1 MNRKITCVLALLL
14 LLAQPLSYTAIASSV
29 SLPPGE
35 YTIGVDIPEGE
46 YRIILSSGTV
56 IRVDNDKV
64 QVVAFQ
70 PTEEK
75 SEFEK
80 LGEEFDLITHEIA
93 RYNEIIAICDEYDEL
108 LALLTSTNHGLSS
121 SDELDKKLRYYEIKK
136 ILRGLPGN
144 IIRAEDGDLEGFQ
157 SQVADLRKVYSVLLS
172 EARNSMMDNLKLQA
186 VHYMDA
192 VEAEKEAKVKLQEAL
207 DYQSSLVQKI
217 LLLAPDN

>member
-1 MNRKITCVLALLL
+1 MNRRIICVLALQL
-14 LLAQPLSYTAIASSV
+14 LLALPLSFAANASSV

-35 YTIGVDIPEGE
+35 YTIGIDIPEGE

-56 IRVDNDKV
+56 IRVDNDRVK
-64 QVVAFQ
+64 VVAFQ
-70 PTEEK
+70 PAEEK
-75 SEFEK
+75 SEFDK
-80 LGEEFDLITHEIA
+80 LDEEFDQITDEIA
-93 RYNEIIAICDEYDEL
+93 RHNEVIALCDEYDEL

-157 SQVADLRKVYSVLLS
+157 SQVADLRKAYSVLLT
-172 EARNSMMDNLKLQA
+172 EARDRMMDNLKLQA

-192 VEAEKEAKVKLQEAL
+192 VEAEKQAKAKLQEAL

-217 LLLAPDN
+217 LLLVPDN